1 MVVDLKK
8 AIYVTHNVIKDG
20 SILETIRER
29 TTRII
34 DATIK
39 NTNISGI
46 VEVSGKA
53 KVFLHKGKYATI
65 NNDLKIVY
73 ELPIWWPRKEVECE
87 EELPIFLELWALFR
101 TGKQTKTVKKMIGEE
116 SYEFYTD
123 VRFAIPSSDVKII
136 SNLDQ

>member
-65 NNDLKIVY
+65 NNDLKIVS
-73 ELPIWWPRKEVECE
+73 IDRHDFDFHHHDKE
-87 EELPIFLELWALFR
+87 
-101 TGKQTKTVKKMIGEE
+101 QEE
-116 SYEFYTD
+116 SFYRTD
-123 VRFAIPSSDVKII
+123 PLFLYKITDSMI
-136 SNLDQ
+136 I

>member
-20 SILETIRER
+20 SISETIREK

-39 NTNISGI
+39 NTKISGI

-65 NNDLKIVY
+65 SNDLKIVY
-73 ELPIWWPRKEVECE
+73 ELPVWWPMKEVERE
-87 EELPIFLELWALFR
+87 EKLPVFAGLWALFR
-101 TGKQTKTVKKMIGEE
+101 TGKKTKTVKKMIGED

-136 SNLDQ
+136 SNLD